1 MKIKYLTLA
10 IFLGLSSVA
19 HAKPEQC
26 EDLVDYRDTQ
36 LLTDFDK
43 ASKKLTM
50 AQDSLK
56 LLRKVQKETQAV
68 ADKQPTMNKIF
79 QLVLSV
85 KTVNNAIGNILKLN
99 PETGVIME
107 GAGKANK
114 WIEKIV
120 KTSEDAEVLDAI
132 ANSKIENYL
141 FWEAV
146 GNTSTLGST
155 VKSVNEFTEN
165 ILEHKEQ
172 YKDGEEI
179 IENLQEQL
187 KSLDKELV
195 KAQQR
200 VTNSTNMLTA
210 INKFKNEID
219 RQCK

>member
-1 MKIKYLTLA
+1 MKIKYLTLVVL
-10 IFLGLSSVA
+10 LGLSSIA
-19 HAKPEQC
+19 QAKPEQC

-36 LLTDFDK
+36 LVADFDK
-43 ASKKLTM
+43 ANKKLTM

-56 LLRKVQKETQAV
+56 LLRKVQKETQTV
-68 ADKQPTMNKIF
+68 ADNQPTMNKVF
-79 QLVLSV
+79 QLILSV
-85 KTVNNAIGNILKLN
+85 KTVNSAIGGILKLN
-99 PETGVIME
+99 PETGAIME

-114 WIEKIV
+114 WIENVV

-146 GNTSTLGST
+146 GNTSTLGSAL
-155 VKSVNEFTEN
+155 KSVNEFTEN

-200 VTNSTNMLTA
+200 VTNSTNMITA

-219 RQCK
+219 KQCK